1 METFFAR
8 IRAIGDSGAW
18 LLIVL
23 GMLLFSL
30 RVEFAP
36 GGWVNLPVMFTVIQ
50 AAGLIF
56 AIAGLQLIASM
67 LFWPGVR
74 VGALMHEVHLGNI
87 SAGMAIC
94 GLFIFNGL
102 GIVATVLW
110 VSASLGAG
118 IGAR

>member
-1 METFFAR
+1 MKTFLTR

-18 LLIVL
+18 LLIAL
-23 GMLLFSL
+23 GLLLFSL

-74 VGALMHEVHLGNI
+74 VGPLMDAVHKGSI
-87 SAGMAIC
+87 SAGMAIL
-94 GLFIFNGL
+94 GLFVFNGL
-102 GIVATVLW
+102 GIVATVMW

-118 IGAR
+118 ISAR

>member
-1 METFFAR
+1 MKTFFAR
-8 IRAIGDSGAW
+8 LRAIGDSGAW
-18 LLIVL
+18 LLIVM

-74 VGALMHEVHLGNI
+74 VGPLMDEVHKG
-87 SAGMAIC
+87 SVAAGVSIL

-102 GIVATVLW
+102 GIIATVMW

-118 IGAR
+118 ITAR